1 MNSMLQNIYEILSN
15 ILLLGNPK
23 SQVFY
28 PGLGKQRSII
38 PLPHPGKEKN
48 NNNDQNHIHSK
59 LLKARTKLL
68 LILVI

>member
-38 PLPHPGKEKN
+38 PPAPSRKRK
-48 NNNDQNHIHSK
+48 K
-59 LLKARTKLL
+59 
-68 LILVI
+68 

>member
-23 SQVFY
+23 VFY

-38 PLPHPGKEKN
+38 PPAPSRKRK
-48 NNNDQNHIHSK
+48 K
-59 LLKARTKLL
+59 
-68 LILVI
+68 